1 MERQSNRPRRLS
13 RRTFL
18 QTTLAATAAVGGAVP
33 LLNLQA
39 AQPATRPRLKLG
51 FDNFAVRAMGWKAP
65 RLLEY
70 AATLKVD
77 SLFIS
82 DLDAFESHDT
92 AYLRELRAR
101 AQDLGVALY
110 LGTWSICPTSRAF
123 RDRWGT
129 AEEHLSLGIRMASDL
144 GSPVL
149 RVVLGTMED
158 RRTPGGIRARIADT
172 VRVLK
177 ACRSRALDAGIRIA
191 VENHAGD
198 MQAHELAELVEDAG
212 TDFVGV
218 NFDSGNACWTLE
230 DPLRSFAV
238 LGRYTLCTSLRDAMV
253 WEYERG
259 AKVQWTA
266 MGEGCLDL
274 KTFFDRFAETC
285 PEVPVHIET
294 ISGFAREFPYL
305 EPEFWEAYPT
315 ARAADFAAFL
325 ALAKRGRPLPSRRF
339 ANAEEERAYQRD
351 ELERSL
357 RYCREVLGLGRRS

>member
-1 MERQSNRPRRLS
+1 MEERPDQFPPCS
-13 RRTFL
+13 RRDFL
-18 QTTLAATAAVGGAVP
+18 RAGLAATAAAWIVP
-33 LLNLQA
+33 RRHLSAGSTQ
-39 AQPATRPRLKLG
+39 RPRLKLG

-65 RLLEY
+65 QLLDY
-70 AATLKVD
+70 AAKLKVD

-82 DLDAFESHDT
+82 DLDAFESHDSPH
-92 AYLRELRAR
+92 LRELRAR
-101 AQDLGVALY
+101 ARDLGIELY
-110 LGTWSICPTSRAF
+110 LGTWSICPTSRVF

-129 AEEHLSLGIRMASDL
+129 AEEHLALGIRMARDL

-149 RVVLGTMED
+149 RVVLGTLED
-158 RRTPGGIRARIADT
+158 RRTPGGIEARMADT
-172 VRVLK
+172 VRVLQS
-177 ACRSRALDAGIRIA
+177 CRSRALDAGIRIA

-198 MQAHELAELVEDAG
+198 MQARELAGLVEAAG

-230 DPLRSFAV
+230 DPVRSFEV
-238 LGRYTLCTSLRDAMV
+238 LGRHTVCTSLRDAMV
-253 WEYERG
+253 WESEKG

-274 KTFFDRFAETC
+274 QAFFDRFAQLC

-305 EPEFWEAYPT
+305 ETGFWDAYPK

-325 ALAKRGRPLPSRRF
+325 ALAKRGKPLPTRRF
-339 ANAEEERAYQRD
+339 ANVEEERAYQRD

-357 RYCREVLGLGRRS
+357 RYCREVLGMGRRS

>member
-1 MERQSNRPRRLS
+1 MQERPSPFGDWTRR
-13 RRTFL
+13 RFL
-18 QTTLAATAAVGGAVP
+18 KATVAATGALMTRLPAPASAPVGD
-33 LLNLQA
+33 
-39 AQPATRPRLKLG
+39 RPVRLKLG
-51 FDNFAVRAMGWKAP
+51 FDNFAVRAFGWKAP
-65 RLLEY
+65 QLLQY
-70 AATLKVD
+70 AASLKLD

-82 DLDAFESHDT
+82 DLDAFESHDS
-92 AYLRELRAR
+92 AHLREIRAR
-101 AQDLGVALY
+101 ARDLGLELY

-129 AEEHLSLGIRMASDL
+129 AEQHLALGIRMARDL

-149 RVVLGTMED
+149 RVILGTIDD
-158 RRTPGGIRARIADT
+158 RRTPGGIRARIQDT
-172 VRVLK
+172 VKVLR
-177 ACRSRALDAGIRIA
+177 ACRSRALDAGVRIA

-198 MQAHELAELVEDAG
+198 MQARELAELVHEAG

-230 DPLRSFAV
+230 DPLRSFEV
-238 LGRYTLCTSLRDAMV
+238 LGPLTVCTSLRDAMI
-253 WEYERG
+253 WESEQG

-274 KTFFDRFAETC
+274 KSLFARFAELC

-305 EPEFWEAYPT
+305 QAAFWEAYPE

-325 ALAKRGRPLPSRRF
+325 ALAKRGRALPSQRF
-339 ANAEEERAYQRD
+339 ASPEEERAYQRD

-357 RYCREVLGLGRRS
+357 RYCREVLGMGRRS